1 MYLLPKEHHHGQVIK
16 TIKTLLLIVENIFWC
31 WGVSKSFS
39 VNQETQQIRLLSH
52 NNTDADDADEED
64 DFDDGGGDDE
74 DEDIRLQ
81 TSIPSTPP

>member
-1 MYLLPKEHHHGQVIK
+1 M
-16 TIKTLLLIVENIFWC
+16 
-31 WGVSKSFS
+31 SKSFS